1 MASLQFACICYTI
14 TGRIVKRYSITIL
27 VIRLLALEAHRE
39 IGRFVGGRS
48 DQHAIGVDL
57 VGEDHLLN
65 DQGQIGQLRFK
76 QQFRIG
82 IQNIK
87 FRIAI
92 GKEDLLR

>member
-1 MASLQFACICYTI
+1 MSTSRTLVQPD
-14 TGRIVKRYSITIL
+14 VTIL
-27 VIRLLALEAHRE
+27 MIRLFAFEAHRE
-39 IGRFVGGRS
+39 IGRLVGGRA
-48 DQHAIGVDL
+48 DEHAIGVDL

-65 DQGQIGQLRFK
+65 DQRKISHFCFKRQLGV
-76 QQFRIG
+76 G